1 MLYVLVLT
9 LLMNRAG
16 AMTNISGFETLS
28 ACQSAGAAWKV
39 MAKDFY
45 GTFSPQFTC
54 VPYQLNDKG
63 VK

>member
-1 MLYVLVLT
+1 MLYVLILT
-9 LLMNRAG
+9 ILMNRAG

-28 ACQSAGAAWKV
+28 ACQSAGAAW
-39 MAKDFY
+39 MLNAKKLY
-45 GTFSPQFTC
+45 AFSPQFTC